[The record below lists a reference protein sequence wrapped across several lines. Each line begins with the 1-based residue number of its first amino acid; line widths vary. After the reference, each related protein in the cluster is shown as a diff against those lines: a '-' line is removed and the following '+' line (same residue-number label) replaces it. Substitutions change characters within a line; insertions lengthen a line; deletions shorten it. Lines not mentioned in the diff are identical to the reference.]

1 MVDALQARR
10 RVAINGPD
18 GGIEL
23 ETEFPDHR
31 MRLDAFDGA
40 ERL

>member
-10 RVAINGPD
+10 RVAINGLD

-23 ETEFPDHR
+23 ETEYPDHR